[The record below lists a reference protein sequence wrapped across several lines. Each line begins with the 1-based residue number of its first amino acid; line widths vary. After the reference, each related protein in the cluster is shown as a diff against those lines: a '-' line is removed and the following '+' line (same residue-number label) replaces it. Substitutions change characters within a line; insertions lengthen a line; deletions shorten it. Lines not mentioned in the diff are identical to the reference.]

1 MTYQDDSHPSSLP
14 PCFGPFSKT
23 FISVCYVPDTGLGT
37 RVKVITRTDQ
47 VAMFMELMSHCG
59 GEKIHTYLND
69 SDASSEGNR
78 ESHQT

>member
-14 PCFGPFSKT
+14 PCFDPFGKA
-23 FISVCYVPDTGLGT
+23 FISVCYMPGTGLGT
-37 RVKVITRTDQ
+37 RVKAITKTDQ
-47 VAMFMELMSHCG
+47 VAIFMELMSHCG
-59 GEKIHTYLND
+59 REKIHTYLND